1 MQQRHRWEMCR
12 GLHWYQY
19 AHTPSMLLHNR
30 CLQGRSAHSAKLVG
44 SQESWCV
51 HRRPCAYNHLC
62 AQSALECKTCANAAL
77 SVIVVIV
84 TTVGLYAI
92 GVVLGLKKTVAE
104 DHGVAMLKSIGLK
117 RRNAAEEPIIDTG
130 KVLKALQ
137 SVNSLDLVDMSL
149 LLLTTHTTAVSALSL
164 QPAPSALHC
173 LRTN

>member
-1 MQQRHRWEMCR
+1 M
-12 GLHWYQY
+12 
-19 AHTPSMLLHNR
+19 
-30 CLQGRSAHSAKLVG
+30 
-44 SQESWCV
+44 
-51 HRRPCAYNHLC
+51 
-62 AQSALECKTCANAAL
+62 
-77 SVIVVIV
+77 IVVIV

-149 LLLTTHTTAVSALSL
+149 LLLTTHTIAVSARSL